1 MIAGKLVRGSQA
13 EGAAAGPG
21 AGLRPLAQRL
31 PRSLRFLAV
40 GALGLG
46 ADHILFTIMLMQAV
60 HPLVAGFLALVAA
73 TVLTWRLNRA
83 FTFER
88 SGRRQREEALRYAV
102 VTAVAQSTS
111 YAVFALLVST
121 TLAALPQ
128 GAVVGCKRRAR
139 KLYGKTRRQL
149 GPHTRVDGENFTA
162 SALIIPCA
170 AAALSRLPHC
180 SADGEQ
186 ARPVSRQLDLCA

>member
-31 PRSLRFLAV
+31 PRPLRFLAV

-46 ADHILFTIMLMQAV
+46 ADLILFTIMLMQAV

-121 TLAALPQ
+121 ALAALPQ
-128 GAVVGCKRRAR
+128 GAIV
-139 KLYGKTRRQL
+139 L
-149 GPHTRVDGENFTA
+149 GAAAG
-162 SALIIPCA
+162 ALISYNGHRLFAFAPIDARA
-170 AAALSRLPHC
+170 AARRS
-180 SADGEQ
+180 
-186 ARPVSRQLDLCA
+186 